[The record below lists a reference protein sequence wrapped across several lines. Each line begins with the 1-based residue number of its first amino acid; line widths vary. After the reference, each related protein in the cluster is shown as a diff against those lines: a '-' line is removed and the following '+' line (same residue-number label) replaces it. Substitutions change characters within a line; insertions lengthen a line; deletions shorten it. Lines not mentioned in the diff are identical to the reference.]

1 MRDKIKKYIHD
12 NPHMWGAVAVVITSI
27 LLAIFVFRNAYK
39 DLINSIGY
47 TVNYFAYIFG
57 GADVPHA
64 PIGDISLILPTL
76 SDTFISKLKI
86 LGLMLIS
93 GESYTI
99 FFRKLLSLSV
109 NILMVCMIVIP
120 LFLIGK
126 ILLKQFYF
134 KPNTKHGS
142 ETLPLRLYKKLSK
155 YTITPIINYI
165 KGSYK
170 FIKDNKSVIM
180 ILIIIW
186 TLNLNVISI
195 VMPFIPFYLSFCI
208 QFDLIQLYDYIRFV
222 LYSLRYVFGSAFV
235 VTLPILLVV
244 FDKIRQNRAVKKL
257 KKFEEH
263 NEKMVANRDI
273 STYKWGFMGS
283 GKTMSLT
290 DEALSISVHDTKV
303 ANELKNTCRKM
314 FPFFPWL
321 LFEKD
326 IESAINNKKIYNWA
340 TAIDY
345 VTNIEIRFNN
355 GQSNLFGYDYKKFGM
370 NYYNGIV
377 TNHLFKVLA
386 DYARLHYLYI
396 FNGSFIIS
404 NYSIRED
411 KVKETVGNTWR
422 WNCDFFDFS
431 KNIDTA
437 SYYSKILNFDLLRMG
452 KKIKEDKSNDSL
464 EFGIICITEADKE
477 QMNAV
482 ETIADSVE
490 SAYANPKN
498 DGMTRFEK
506 YIRHRAEIMSY
517 CFAHFL
523 TDGQRVM
530 SINAD
535 ARELGT
541 MEHISRS
548 KKEKS
553 TLSFFFIE
561 KSIYN
566 LYKKIYDKFD
576 DDFCYYRGD
585 ESLIHYCMKWLDSK
599 IYNLYYRRK
608 NKYGYCVS
616 TKEMEKG
623 TLDGEET
630 KIKMYLCNA
639 KILADR
645 YKTDSFSA
653 FFQDKARASGT
664 GMINY
669 ESYKST
675 TMSDS
680 DFNKQNSY
688 SRLNMIGK
696 DWKQPYI
703 DKANKEKELK
713 KARLKEEVKE
723 ELKKEKEVKEKEQS

>member
-1 MRDKIKKYIHD
+1 MRKIKEYIHN
-12 NPHMWGAVAVVITSI
+12 NPYIIGSSAVIIASI
-27 LLAIFVFRNAYK
+27 LLAVFVFRNAYS
-39 DLINSIGY
+39 DLIKSITY
-47 TVNYFAYIFG
+47 TFDYFKYLFG
-57 GADVPHA
+57 GGDVPTA
-64 PIGDISLILPTL
+64 PIGDITLLLPVL
-76 SDTFISKLKI
+76 PDTFKQKLKI
-86 LGLMLIS
+86 WGLMFLS
-93 GESYTI
+93 KESYLM
-99 FFRKLLSLSV
+99 FSNNLLAFVFNALMICSL
-109 NILMVCMIVIP
+109 IVPII
-120 LFLIGK
+120 LIGK
-126 ILLKQFYF
+126 VLLKQFYF
-134 KPNTKHGS
+134 KTNTKHGQ
-142 ETLPLRLYKKLSK
+142 ETLPLRAYKKLSK
-155 YTITPIINYI
+155 YTITPITNYI
-165 KGSYK
+165 KGTYS
-170 FIKDNKSVIM
+170 FIKANKAIKA
-180 ILIIIW
+180 ILIAIW

-195 VMPFIPFYLSFCI
+195 VLPFIPFYLSFCMGFNVI
-208 QFDLIQLYDYIRFV
+208 LLYDYLRFI
-222 LYSLRYVFGSAFV
+222 LFNLRYAFGTALI

-244 FDKIRQNRAVKKL
+244 FDKIRQQRAVARL
-257 KKFEEH
+257 NKFEEH

-326 IESAINNKKIYNWA
+326 IESAVKKKEIYNWA

-345 VTNIEIRFNN
+345 VTNIEIEFNN

-377 TNHLFKVLA
+377 TNHLFKVLV

-561 KSIYN
+561 KTIYN

-585 ESLIHYCMKWLDSK
+585 ESLIHYFMKWVDSK

-616 TKEMEKG
+616 TKETEKG

-639 KILADR
+639 KILANR

-680 DFNKQNSY
+680 EFEQQNSY
-688 SRLNMIGK
+688 ARLNMSGEK
-696 DWKQPYI
+696 WKQPYI
-703 DKANKEKELK
+703 DQANKEKELK
-713 KARLKEEVKE
+713 KLMLKEEAKE
-723 ELKKEKEVKEKEQS
+723 ALKKEKSKSKPTE

>member
-1 MRDKIKKYIHD
+1 MRKIKEYIHN
-12 NPHMWGAVAVVITSI
+12 NPYIIGSSAVIIASI
-27 LLAIFVFRNAYK
+27 LLAVFVFRNAYS
-39 DLINSIGY
+39 DLIKSITY
-47 TVNYFAYIFG
+47 TFDYFKYLFG
-57 GADVPHA
+57 GGDVPTA
-64 PIGDISLILPTL
+64 PIGDITLLLPVL
-76 SDTFISKLKI
+76 PDTFKQKLKI
-86 LGLMLIS
+86 WGLMFLS
-93 GESYTI
+93 KESYLM
-99 FFRKLLSLSV
+99 FSNNLLAFVFNALMICSL
-109 NILMVCMIVIP
+109 IVPII
-120 LFLIGK
+120 LIGK
-126 ILLKQFYF
+126 VLLKQFYF
-134 KPNTKHGS
+134 KTNTKHGQ
-142 ETLPLRLYKKLSK
+142 ETLPLRAYKKLSK
-155 YTITPIINYI
+155 YTITPITNYI
-165 KGSYK
+165 KGTYS
-170 FIKDNKSVIM
+170 FIKANKAIKA
-180 ILIIIW
+180 ILIAIW

-195 VMPFIPFYLSFCI
+195 VLPFIPFYLSFCMGFNVI
-208 QFDLIQLYDYIRFV
+208 LLYDYLRFI
-222 LYSLRYVFGSAFV
+222 LFNLRYAFGTALI

-244 FDKIRQNRAVKKL
+244 FDKIRQQRAVARL
-257 KKFEEH
+257 NKFEEH

-326 IESAINNKKIYNWA
+326 IESAVKKKEIYNWA

-345 VTNIEIRFNN
+345 VTNIEIEFNN

-377 TNHLFKVLA
+377 TNHLFKVLV

-561 KSIYN
+561 KTI
-566 LYKKIYDKFD
+566 
-576 DDFCYYRGD
+576 
-585 ESLIHYCMKWLDSK
+585 
-599 IYNLYYRRK
+599 
-608 NKYGYCVS
+608 
-616 TKEMEKG
+616 
-623 TLDGEET
+623 
-630 KIKMYLCNA
+630 
-639 KILADR
+639 
-645 YKTDSFSA
+645 
-653 FFQDKARASGT
+653 
-664 GMINY
+664 
-669 ESYKST
+669 
-675 TMSDS
+675 
-680 DFNKQNSY
+680 
-688 SRLNMIGK
+688 
-696 DWKQPYI
+696 
-703 DKANKEKELK
+703 
-713 KARLKEEVKE
+713 
-723 ELKKEKEVKEKEQS
+723 

>member
-1 MRDKIKKYIHD
+1 MKKIKAYIKK
-12 NPHMWGAVAVVITSI
+12 NPYIVGTLAVILTSI
-27 LLAIFVFRNAYK
+27 ILAIFVFSNAYS
-39 DLINSIGY
+39 DLSKSIIY
-47 TVNYFAYIFG
+47 TFDYFKYLFG
-57 GADVPHA
+57 NGDVPTA
-64 PIGDISLILPTL
+64 PVGDITLWLPAM
-76 SDTFISKLKI
+76 SETFAQKLKI

-93 GESYTI
+93 GESYSV
-99 FFRKLLSLSV
+99 FFGNLLAFVFNALMICSL
-109 NILMVCMIVIP
+109 IVPII
-120 LFLIGK
+120 LIGK
-126 ILLKQFYF
+126 VLLKQFYF
-134 KPNTKHGS
+134 KTNTKHGQ
-142 ETLPLRLYKKLSK
+142 ETFPLRAYKKLSK
-155 YTITPIINYI
+155 YTITPITNYI
-165 KGSYK
+165 KGTYS
-170 FIKDNKSVIM
+170 FIKANKAIKA
-180 ILIIIW
+180 ILIAIW

-195 VMPFIPFYLSFCI
+195 VLPFIPFYLSFCMGFNVI
-208 QFDLIQLYDYIRFV
+208 LLYDYLRFI
-222 LYSLRYVFGSAFV
+222 LFNLRYAFGTALI

-244 FDKIRQNRAVKKL
+244 FDKIRQQRAVARL
-257 KKFEEH
+257 NKFEEH

-326 IESAINNKKIYNWA
+326 IESAVKKKEIYNWA

-345 VTNIEIRFNN
+345 VTNIEIEFNN
-355 GQSNLFGYDYKKFGM
+355 GQGNLFGYDYKKFGM

-377 TNHLFKVLA
+377 TNHLFKVLV

-561 KSIYN
+561 KTIYN

-585 ESLIHYCMKWLDSK
+585 ESLIHYFMKWVDSK

-645 YKTDSFSA
+645 YKTDSFSV

-680 DFNKQNSY
+680 EFEQQNSY
-688 SRLNMIGK
+688 ARLNMSGEK
-696 DWKQPYI
+696 WKQPYI
-703 DKANKEKELK
+703 DQANKEKELK
-713 KARLKEEVKE
+713 KLMLKEEAKE
-723 ELKKEKEVKEKEQS
+723 ALKKEKSKSKPTE

>member
-1 MRDKIKKYIHD
+1 MKKIKAYIKK
-12 NPHMWGAVAVVITSI
+12 NPYIVGTLAVILTSI
-27 LLAIFVFRNAYK
+27 ILAIFVFSNAYS
-39 DLINSIGY
+39 DLSKSIIY
-47 TVNYFAYIFG
+47 TFDYFKYLFG
-57 GADVPHA
+57 NGDVPTA
-64 PIGDISLILPTL
+64 PVGDITLWLPAM
-76 SDTFISKLKI
+76 SETFAQKLKI

-93 GESYTI
+93 GESYSV
-99 FFRKLLSLSV
+99 FFGNLLAFVFNALMICSL
-109 NILMVCMIVIP
+109 IVPII
-120 LFLIGK
+120 LIGK
-126 ILLKQFYF
+126 VLLKQFYF
-134 KPNTKHGS
+134 KTNTKHGQ
-142 ETLPLRLYKKLSK
+142 ETFPLRAYKKLSK
-155 YTITPIINYI
+155 YTITPITNYI
-165 KGSYK
+165 KGTYS
-170 FIKDNKSVIM
+170 FIKADKAIKA
-180 ILIIIW
+180 ILIAIW

-195 VMPFIPFYLSFCI
+195 VLPFIPFYLSFCMGFNVI
-208 QFDLIQLYDYIRFV
+208 LLYDYLRFI
-222 LYSLRYVFGSAFV
+222 LFNLRYAFGTALI

-244 FDKIRQNRAVKKL
+244 FDKIRQQRAVARL
-257 KKFEEH
+257 NKFEEH

-326 IESAINNKKIYNWA
+326 IESAVKKKEIYNWA

-345 VTNIEIRFNN
+345 VTNIEIEFNN
-355 GQSNLFGYDYKKFGM
+355 GQGNLFGYDYKKFGM

-377 TNHLFKVLA
+377 TNHLFKVLV

-561 KSIYN
+561 KTIYN

-585 ESLIHYCMKWLDSK
+585 ESLIHYFMKWVDSK

-645 YKTDSFSA
+645 YKTDSFSV

-680 DFNKQNSY
+680 EFEQQNSY
-688 SRLNMIGK
+688 ARLNMSGEK
-696 DWKQPYI
+696 WKQPYI
-703 DKANKEKELK
+703 DQANKEKELK
-713 KARLKEEVKE
+713 KLMLKEEAKE
-723 ELKKEKEVKEKEQS
+723 ALKKEKSKSKPTE